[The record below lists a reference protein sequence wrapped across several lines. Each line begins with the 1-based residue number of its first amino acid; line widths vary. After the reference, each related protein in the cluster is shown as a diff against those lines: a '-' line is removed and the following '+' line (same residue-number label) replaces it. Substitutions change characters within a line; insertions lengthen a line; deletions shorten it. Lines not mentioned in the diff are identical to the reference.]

1 MSDAEP
7 HRLVVDRFEGD
18 LVVVEVD
25 GDRFLDLPRWLLPS
39 RLREGD
45 VVTAQVEAREGEE
58 RGERRVIF
66 AVDRAATQAA
76 RQETEALLTRLRRRD
91 PGGDLQL

>member
-18 LVVVEVD
+18 LVVVEAD

-45 VVTAQVEAREGEE
+45 VVTAQADTGES
-58 RGERRVIF
+58 GERRLVLS
-66 AVDRAATQAA
+66 VDRAATQAA
-76 RQETEALLTRLRRRD
+76 RQEAEALLSRLRRRD
-91 PGGDLQL
+91 PGGDIQL